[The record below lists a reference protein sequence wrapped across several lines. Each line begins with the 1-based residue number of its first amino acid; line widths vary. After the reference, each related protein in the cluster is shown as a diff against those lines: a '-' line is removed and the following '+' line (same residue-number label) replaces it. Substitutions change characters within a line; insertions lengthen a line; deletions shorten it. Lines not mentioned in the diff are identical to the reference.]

1 MYVNERTLDYGQ
13 EGRQA
18 IVRLL
23 EMGHEQGIIPHNPRV
38 DFID

>member
-18 IVRLL
+18 ITRLL
-23 EMGHEQGIIPHNPRV
+23 EMGYDRGIIPHRPSV